1 MGRVRRKIFFSTLH
15 SFSSIQWYN
24 LPCKPWSQSSRDVVF
39 SDHSP
44 PGLGW
49 REGGYQF
56 GYRVRSGSREYGH
69 QEVRE
74 GPLTQVGTV
83 RIIWKDFSTSFIS
96 YAIIWVTYCR
106 DHTRFCYLTGEDSW
120 LATQSLGSLA
130 SWRLWATR
138 ILLSQILGWGA
149 EKFY

>member
-44 PGLGW
+44 RGPGW
-49 REGGYQF
+49 RKGGYQF

-83 RIIWKDFSTSFIS
+83 RIIWKDFSFSFILYHMNNILQGS
-96 YAIIWVTYCR
+96 YSVLLPDGRRQLVSYTVTGQSG
-106 DHTRFCYLTGEDSW
+106 F
-120 LATQSLGSLA
+120 LATVSYEDPSQSNIRLGS
-130 SWRLWATR
+130 
-138 ILLSQILGWGA
+138 
-149 EKFY
+149 